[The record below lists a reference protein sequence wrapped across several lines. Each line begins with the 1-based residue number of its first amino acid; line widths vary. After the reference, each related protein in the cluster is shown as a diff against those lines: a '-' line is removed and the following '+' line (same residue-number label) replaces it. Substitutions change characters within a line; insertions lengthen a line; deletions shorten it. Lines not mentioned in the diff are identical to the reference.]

1 MAKGNPGQRGFWW
14 ESVMAQGSRC
24 KSGIQLLLE
33 KYREL
38 FRIPEN
44 LDHYLDN
51 DLRRAER
58 KFLKY
63 ALEQRG
69 IEIEDQFSR
78 GKW

>member
-1 MAKGNPGQRGFWW
+1 MAKGSEN
-14 ESVMAQGSRC
+14 
-24 KSGIQLLLE
+24 KSGIQLLLK

-38 FRIPEN
+38 FRTPEN
-44 LDHYLDN
+44 LNHYLDT

-69 IEIEDQFSR
+69 IAIKDKLSR
-78 GKW
+78 DK

>member
-1 MAKGNPGQRGFWW
+1 MSKD
-14 ESVMAQGSRC
+14 SRS

-38 FRIPEN
+38 FRTPEN
-44 LDHYLDN
+44 LNHYLDT

-63 ALEQRG
+63 VLEQRS
-69 IEIEDQFSR
+69 IKIED
-78 GKW
+78 

>member
-1 MAKGNPGQRGFWW
+1 MVK
-14 ESVMAQGSRC
+14 GSRC

-38 FRIPEN
+38 FRTPEN
-44 LDHYLDN
+44 LDHYLDT
-51 DLRRAER
+51 DFRRAER

-69 IEIEDQFSR
+69 IEIKDQLSR
-78 GKW
+78 DK

>member
-1 MAKGNPGQRGFWW
+1 MAKD
-14 ESVMAQGSRC
+14 SKC

-38 FRIPEN
+38 FRTPEN
-44 LDHYLDN
+44 LDHYLDT

-69 IEIEDQFSR
+69 FEIEDQLSR
-78 GKW
+78 DK

>member
-1 MAKGNPGQRGFWW
+1 MAK
-14 ESVMAQGSRC
+14 GSRC

-38 FRIPEN
+38 FRTPEN
-44 LDHYLDN
+44 LDHYSYT

-63 ALEQRG
+63 ALEERG
-69 IEIEDQFSR
+69 IEIKDQLSR
-78 GKW
+78 GK

>member
-1 MAKGNPGQRGFWW
+1 MAKG
-14 ESVMAQGSRC
+14 STS

-38 FRIPEN
+38 FRTPEN
-44 LDHYLDN
+44 LDHYLDT

-63 ALEQRG
+63 ALEQRV
-69 IEIEDQFSR
+69 IEIEDKLSR
-78 GKW
+78 GK